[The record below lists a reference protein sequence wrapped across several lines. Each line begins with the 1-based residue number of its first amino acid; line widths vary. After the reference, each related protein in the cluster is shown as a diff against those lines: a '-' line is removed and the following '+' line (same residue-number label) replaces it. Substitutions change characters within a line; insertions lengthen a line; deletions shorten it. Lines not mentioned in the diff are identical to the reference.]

1 MRAMILS
8 AALLVLGLGLTAP
21 AAACEGQEECTCKKG
36 DGHGDKAEGKK
47 EHEGHGRML
56 DRLSEAVGLTDEQR
70 EAIGPLHEAKKAA
83 KAELKETF
91 TARHDELVELWK
103 ADDLDRDAILAAAVE
118 IHRIQGEMDQLKLTY
133 KLDILDLLTD
143 EQRGEAKAMFLEH
156 MAGHG
161 HKGGHGGGHDGCKGN
176 EGGEGGKGCQCDH
189 HAGGETQGD

>member
-8 AALLVLGLGLTAP
+8 AALVVLGLGLTAP

-36 DGHGDKAEGKK
+36 EGHGDKAEGEGKNERK
-47 EHEGHGRML
+47 GHGRML
-56 DRLSEAVGLTDEQR
+56 DHLSEAVELTDEQR

-83 KAELKETF
+83 KADLKETF
-91 TARHDELVELWK
+91 SARHDELVELWK
-103 ADDLDRDAILAAAVE
+103 ADELDRDAILAASAD

-143 EQRGEAKAMFLEH
+143 EQRVEAKVMFLEH

-161 HKGGHGGGHDGCKGN
+161 QKGGHGDCKHGN
-176 EGGEGGKGCQCDH
+176 EGGEGSKGCQRDH